1 MSQTCYQSSPYSS
14 AALCALA
21 LTTMLSSMSSSIANI
36 GLPALA
42 AFFHASFSQ
51 VQWVVLT
58 YLLAVTGSVLAMGW
72 LSDRFGRQRL
82 LAAGVLLFTLA
93 SLACGLA
100 GHLGWLIAARLIQG
114 LGGAIMLVNSLALVV
129 QVVPADRSGR
139 AMGVMGSLS
148 ALGTAM
154 GPAFGGVL
162 VAAFGWR
169 ALFLIN
175 LLPGLLLWLLIRHS
189 LLSPK
194 GSASDKAGET
204 AAVTTA
210 KAGSPASVMPADTA
224 AIDRSGAT
232 ADAGVMPPSPSTAG
246 SKLNPLLRQRA
257 LIAGLLLSLVVAAV
271 MMTTMVVGPFYLAAG
286 LHLSPRQ
293 SGMLMALGPLV
304 AVATGLPAGQLVD
317 RIGSPR
323 ATACSLLAVAAGCG
337 LLTELPQAM
346 GRSGYAIGLM
356 LLTAGYALFQAA
368 NNTALLKGADPA
380 RRGRVS
386 GMLNLSRNLG
396 FIAGAG
402 LMATVY
408 ATAGRDLPAVDA
420 ASRGL
425 SVTFGLAAGMVLLAL
440 IVVRPWR
447 NSPTA

>member
-189 LLSPK
+189 LLSPR
-194 GSASDKAGET
+194 GAASDKASET

-210 KAGSPASVMPADTA
+210 KAGNPASIMPADTA

-232 ADAGVMPPSPSTAG
+232 AEADVMPPSPSTAG
-246 SKLNPLLRQRA
+246 SKLNQLLRQRA

-286 LHLSPRQ
+286 LHLSTRQ

-323 ATACSLLAVAAGCG
+323 ATACSLLAVAAG
-337 LLTELPQAM
+337 
-346 GRSGYAIGLM
+346 
-356 LLTAGYALFQAA
+356 
-368 NNTALLKGADPA
+368 
-380 RRGRVS
+380 
-386 GMLNLSRNLG
+386 
-396 FIAGAG
+396 
-402 LMATVY
+402 
-408 ATAGRDLPAVDA
+408 
-420 ASRGL
+420 
-425 SVTFGLAAGMVLLAL
+425 
-440 IVVRPWR
+440 
-447 NSPTA
+447 